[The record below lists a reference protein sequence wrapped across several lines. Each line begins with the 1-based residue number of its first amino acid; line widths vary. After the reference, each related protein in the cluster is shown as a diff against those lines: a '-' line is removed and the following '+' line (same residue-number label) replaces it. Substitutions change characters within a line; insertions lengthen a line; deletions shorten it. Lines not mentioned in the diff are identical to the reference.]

1 MQLLRQ
7 DIQQGNMY
15 VSHVKVIVYVFFF
28 LKQTDL
34 LKCLNHFRT
43 NLVNVLFG
51 GIADFFDI

>member
-15 VSHVKVIVYVFFF
+15 VSHVKVIVYVFF
-28 LKQTDL
+28 LKKTDM